1 MLAEAVLTLGV
12 SNAGQTAQQLYT
24 AGIVASMTEAGVPAA
39 AQTIYL
45 ASPAGILTGTP
56 ANMQNQIITQKYIA
70 MTGNGLEAYNDIRR
84 TGLPAHT
91 QPEHLNAA
99 GENGLRPVRARY
111 PDADIARNP
120 NLGDAVKKTSEK
132 VWWDA
137 N

>member
-1 MLAEAVLTLGV
+1 VIAP
-12 SNAGQTAQQLYT
+12 QTAQQYYYEGMRAAL
-24 AGIVASMTEAGVPAA
+24 TESGVPAG
-39 AQTIYL
+39 TIDTYIGL
-45 ASPAGILTGTP
+45 SATASTPVATLSGTP

-70 MTGNGLEAYNDIRR
+70 MTGNGLEAWIDIRR

-91 QPEHLNAA
+91 VTEHNNAA
-99 GENGLRPVRARY
+99 GEDGTRPVRARY

-120 NLGDAVKKTSEK
+120 NLGAAVQKTNVK